1 MVSITNIERFKSY
14 GKKLSLVSLTY
25 VSENNKKN
33 LKLEKL
39 NGISS
44 LEIVESTKDV

>member
-1 MVSITNIERFKSY
+1 MLPGFLKQELDG